1 MAQFNPVFYWESALL
16 KKTEAL
22 DAFQGEVAWSCL
34 LFVNIFTL
42 SPPVETT
49 KDQDSHL
56 KRL

>member
-16 KKTEAL
+16 KKMEIW
-22 DAFQGEVAWSCL
+22 DVFQGEAARSCL

-42 SPPVETT
+42 LPPAETAQE
-49 KDQDSHL
+49 QDFLL